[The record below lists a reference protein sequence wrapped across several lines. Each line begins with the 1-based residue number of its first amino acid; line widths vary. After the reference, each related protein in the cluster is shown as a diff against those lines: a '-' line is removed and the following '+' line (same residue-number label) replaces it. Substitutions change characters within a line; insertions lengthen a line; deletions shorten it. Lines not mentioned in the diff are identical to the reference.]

1 MTTQNL
7 SSNLRT
13 GNRINSVDVIRG
25 IALFGILFANIPFA
39 NDAQNLCQRGS
50 VILGTPQS
58 DSILHFIYQ
67 MLIERKFVT
76 IFSILFGFG
85 FYVQMQSSEM
95 DSKSFRSYFIRRMLL
110 LLLIGTVHAYLIW
123 NGDIIRNYAI
133 CGLFLL
139 LVYRLTT
146 KQIIRMALFF
156 SIIATTIT
164 FILYKAFDLER
175 YQFDTTLFGKEFT
188 VNSYLRYL
196 YINWRTDT
204 FTNFIQATPLTMLF
218 CFGNMLMGFYLG
230 KIGFFKNPQQFR
242 KSRKLLML
250 SGFSVGLI
258 CSYLFSQMMNGNIE
272 ITPGLLWLPFVIVSG
287 LLVQSLAYI
296 SLIIHFQQT
305 RIWNQL
311 KNLFEPVGRMALS
324 NYILQS
330 VFYVVLFAHWPR
342 TLQLIG
348 KLSLTETYFICL
360 LLFTIQIFVS
370 KWWLR
375 RFKQGPVEMVW
386 KKWTKNL
393 INIFNK
399 ENELKPDMGNR

>member
-7 SSNLRT
+7 SSSLRP
-13 GNRINSVDVIRG
+13 GNRINSIDVIRG
-25 IALFGILFANIPFA
+25 FALFGILFANIPFA
-39 NDAQNLCQRGS
+39 NNAHSLYQRGS

-58 DSILHFIYQ
+58 DNILHIIYQ

-85 FYVQMQSSEM
+85 FYVQMQLNGM
-95 DSKSFRSYFIRRMLL
+95 DTTSFRSYFIRRMLL
-110 LLLIGTVHAYLIW
+110 LLLIGIVHAYFIW

-139 LVYRLTT
+139 LVYQLRA

-156 SIIATTIT
+156 SIIATTVT

-175 YQFDTTLFGKEFT
+175 YDFDTSLFGTEFK
-188 VNSYLRYL
+188 VSSYLRYL
-196 YINWRTDT
+196 YVNWRTDT

-230 KIGFFKNPQQFR
+230 KIGFFQHPQQFSKAR
-242 KSRKLLML
+242 KVLML
-250 SGFSVGLI
+250 LGFSVGLI

-272 ITPGLLWLPFVIVSG
+272 ITPSLLWLPFVIISG
-287 LLVQSLAYI
+287 LLVQSLGYI
-296 SLIIHFQQT
+296 SLIIHCKQT
-305 RIWNQL
+305 KIWNRF
-311 KNLFEPVGRMALS
+311 KNLFESVGRMALS

-330 VFYVVLFAHWPR
+330 VFYVILFAHWPR
-342 TLQLIG
+342 MLQLIS

-360 LLFTIQIFVS
+360 ILFTIQIFVS
-370 KWWLR
+370 KWWLSK
-375 RFKQGPVEMVW
+375 FKQGPVEMIW
-386 KKWTKNL
+386 KRWSK
-393 INIFNK
+393 I
-399 ENELKPDMGNR
+399 